1 MKIPIRL
8 ALGALLSL
16 LAIAGCRSKDSG
28 DSGGEVPPVVGA
40 QTAVAARRSV
50 RETVDGIGTISA
62 RPDRI
67 AQLSAPAV
75 TRVTKVSVAVG
86 QTVSA
91 GDPLVAFDR
100 APLDAQAAA
109 AASALAAA
117 QRGFERTKGLVDAGI
132 AARKDLDQAAS
143 DLARAQADE
152 IAARRMQSQAT
163 LRAPINGV
171 VTRLSAV
178 LGATVDPNQS
188 LVEVAD
194 LSALDLLMPV
204 PPSAAAR
211 VHRGAPVDLTSRESG
226 DSESL
231 GTATVADIGGTI
243 DSTARAVIVRAPI
256 TKPSRQ
262 LRIGETVFARIV
274 LGAHANAVTVPSEA
288 LVPDSDGL
296 KVFVLD
302 SARVA
307 HATPVTVG
315 VRDGALAEITS
326 GLNGGETVV
335 TYGAFGVT
343 DSAKVLTPGADSSG
357 ATKIPLGA
365 SKP

>member
-1 MKIPIRL
+1 MKIPIRV

-16 LAIAGCRSKDSG
+16 LTLASCRGKDSG
-28 DSGGEVPPVVGA
+28 DSGGKVPPVVGA
-40 QTAVAARRSV
+40 RTSLATRRSV

-86 QTVSA
+86 QAVSA

-117 QRGFERTKGLVDAGI
+117 RRGFERTKGLVDAGI

-163 LRAPINGV
+163 LRAPISGV

-211 VHRGAPVDLTSRESG
+211 VHRGALVDLTSRESG

-307 HATPVTVG
+307 HARPVTVG
-315 VRDGALAEITS
+315 VRDGAIAEITS
-326 GLNGGETVV
+326 GLDGGETVV
-335 TYGAFGVT
+335 TYGAYGVT

-357 ATKIPLGA
+357 ATKIPLGT

>member
-1 MKIPIRL
+1 
-8 ALGALLSL
+8 
-16 LAIAGCRSKDSG
+16 
-28 DSGGEVPPVVGA
+28 
-40 QTAVAARRSV
+40 
-50 RETVDGIGTISA
+50 
-62 RPDRI
+62 
-67 AQLSAPAV
+67 
-75 TRVTKVSVAVG
+75 
-86 QTVSA
+86 
-91 GDPLVAFDR
+91 
-100 APLDAQAAA
+100 
-109 AASALAAA
+109 
-117 QRGFERTKGLVDAGI
+117 
-132 AARKDLDQAAS
+132 
-143 DLARAQADE
+143 
-152 IAARRMQSQAT
+152 
-163 LRAPINGV
+163 
-171 VTRLSAV
+171 
-178 LGATVDPNQS
+178 
-188 LVEVAD
+188 
-194 LSALDLLMPV
+194 
-204 PPSAAAR
+204 
-211 VHRGAPVDLTSRESG
+211 VDLTSRESG

-256 TKPSRQ
+256 TKPLRQ

-357 ATKIPLGA
+357 ATKFPLGA

>member
-1 MKIPIRL
+1 MKITSGPAL
-8 ALGALLSL
+8 AALLSML
-16 LAIAGCRSKDSG
+16 VVAGCGKKESDAG
-28 DSGGEVPPVVGA
+28 DSEVAPVVGA
-40 QTAVAARRSV
+40 RTAVAERRSV
-50 RETVDGIGTISA
+50 RETVDGIGTVAA

-75 TRVTKVSVAVG
+75 TRVTQVAVAMG
-86 QTVSA
+86 QTVKA
-91 GDPLVAFDR
+91 GDALVAFDR

-109 AASALAAA
+109 AATALAAA
-117 QRGFERTKGLVDAGI
+117 QRGWEREKSLVDAGI

-143 DLARAQADE
+143 DLARAQSEAV
-152 IAARRMQSQAT
+152 AARRMQSQAT
-163 LRAPINGV
+163 LRAPISGV

-194 LSALDLLMPV
+194 LTALDLLMPV
-204 PPSAAAR
+204 PPASAAR
-211 VHRGAPVDLTSRESG
+211 VPRGALVDLTSRESG

-243 DSTARAVIVRAPI
+243 DSAARAVVVRAPI
-256 TKPSRQ
+256 THPARQ

-274 LGAHANAVTVPSEA
+274 LGAHANAVTVPAEA

-307 HATPVTVG
+307 HARQVTVG
-315 VRDGALAEITS
+315 VRDGTIAEITS
-326 GLNGGETVV
+326 GLQGGETVV
-335 TYGAFGVT
+335 TYGAYGVT
-343 DSAKVLTPGADSSG
+343 DSAKVLTPGTDSSA
-357 ATKIPLGA
+357 ATRIPLGT